1 MAIATPGIKYIK
13 IARYDANGNDNYT
26 SLRELDKIR
35 IRTNDAGIIEYPI
48 ATITE
53 YPSSSL
59 NGPYFLYQIVTTN
72 ISSST
77 NNQILNYQVS
87 ASNLN
92 GTIGVVSGNPGIFTT
107 LFATSGDIFPTV
119 NANILGYLNPTNGI
133 YSLGNT
139 PNIPIIFSA
148 SLAVTASNFSMTAS
162 LGVFGGNNFDTLLLP
177 TASFLFNPTD
187 HALDPILYP
196 KSSSL
201 KIEGLIYP
209 IEGQRILIK
218 NLYNNSEPAN
228 WGNLRLIL
236 TQSITPQAGIG
247 AQTILEPYITTPFVN
262 SDYNAIINNA
272 SENRLSTEFMD
283 VDYANNPFVPINRIA
298 ILSGSATPASVQDS
312 NYSSLK
318 NISSRY
324 IGKQLQSARFNVW
337 SSTDTALGKTPNV
350 SNPKSYFVR
359 FNWLAGTTPEWG
371 NTNVGKTNV
380 SIKYIIDENGT
391 EIIPVSDQKG
401 INLGILEQTFGGSNA
416 TLLLTNPDSFG
427 VNLDSVNNTVPIFRA
442 GQRIKPVL
450 YTQTA
455 SYNNNGN
462 VIGFGFTGSINF
474 TQPDDG
480 QILSTGL
487 NNYSA
492 YVLGAKNLTIASANA
507 GGNITFNTPSAS
519 GTYVI
524 PFGSSR
530 SSLQSIGNSASF
542 FSGSS
547 PVQYWYQPT
556 GSLGSLSSSGYILY
570 FSFDMK
576 TRSTFNG
583 SKITYILQKSTNG
596 GSSWSILF
604 TSPQVIYTGEIISNN
619 PPRQGGT
626 QYTSTANSQFAYT
639 ERNATTSSLYRL
651 AVIAPDIPP
660 GQSLILDEPTFI
672 VKQYPAATFNQT
684 STSCTLFWVTGSS
697 PNILL
702 ANTGSVSAGGLNQFI
717 GFRQKDIINSGFDP
731 ITLDFN
737 PQSNDEIRF
746 QGLENLS
753 FTITNVT
760 QSATGQLQL
769 NLDNNIPNGTNLDY
783 FLLRRYVYDPGNV
796 ILDITKPAGQT
807 SDGILIPEFLGEK
820 ATETKE
826 KIVSLLRAQT
836 QN

>member
-1 MAIATPGIKYIK
+1 MAIATPGVKYIK

-53 YPSSSL
+53 YST
-59 NGPYFLYQIVTTN
+59 YFLYQTATTN
-72 ISSST
+72 ITSST
-77 NNQILNYQVS
+77 NNQILDYRVS
-87 ASNLN
+87 ASMNNSIPVNRTPPGQSPKYTAVTNFTESIDNLN
-92 GTIGVVSGNPGIFTT
+92 YFDTSSGYYIP
-107 LFATSGDIFPTV
+107 L
-119 NANILGYLNPTNGI
+119 
-133 YSLGNT
+133 NT
-139 PNIPIIFSA
+139 PNIPLIYTASLFFSA
-148 SLAVTASNFSMTAS
+148 SAASTDFSPSIALIQVEPTTGVTVLSSVSTGSNVSGISGVSGSLVLSGSFTPVENYNYFIGLANLFQGSNVPYTASR
-162 LGVFGGNNFDTLLLP
+162 V
-177 TASFLFNPTD
+177 SFL
-187 HALDPILYP
+187 I
-196 KSSSL
+196 
-201 KIEGLIYP
+201 
-209 IEGQRILIK
+209 
-218 NLYNNSEPAN
+218 
-228 WGNLRLIL
+228 
-236 TQSITPQAGIG
+236 TQSISPVVGIG

-442 GQRIKPVL
+442 GQRIKPIL

-455 SYNNNGN
+455 SYNSNGN

-474 TQPDDG
+474 TQPDG
-480 QILSTGL
+480 QILSTGS

-492 YVLGAKNLTIASANA
+492 YVLGAKNLTIATADE
-507 GGNITFNTPSAS
+507 GGNITFSIIPDAS
-519 GTYVI
+519 GTYII

-576 TRSTFNG
+576 TRSTFNS
-583 SKITYILQKSTNG
+583 SKVTYILQKSTNG
-596 GSSWSILF
+596 GSSWSNLF
-604 TSPQVIYTGEIISNN
+604 TSPQVIYTGTN
-619 PPRQGGT
+619 QGS

-651 AVIAPDIPP
+651 AVIAPDIPSR
-660 GQSLILDEPTFI
+660 QSLILDEPTFI
-672 VKQYPAATFNQT
+672 VRQYPAATFNQT

-753 FTITNVT
+753 FIITNVT

-807 SDGILIPEFLGEK
+807 SDGVLVPEFLGEK

>member
-1 MAIATPGIKYIK
+1 MGSYIGLGVKYIK

-72 ISSST
+72 ITSST
-77 NNQILNYQVS
+77 NNQILNYRVS
-87 ASNLN
+87 ASRNVSFIMNNGNEVYLTNLTESIDNLN
-92 GTIGVVSGNPGIFTT
+92 YF
-107 LFATSGDIFPTV
+107 
-119 NANILGYLNPTNGI
+119 NPTTGI
-133 YSLGNT
+133 YTLGNT
-139 PNIPIIFSA
+139 PNIP
-148 SLAVTASNFSMTAS
+148 LTYTASVQWDGSSNSTRVYAAIALLNNQGTALEFIPGGGYSDYATSLSTFTFS
-162 LGVFGGNNFDTLLLP
+162 G
-177 TASFLFNPTD
+177 SFT
-187 HALDPILYP
+187 
-196 KSSSL
+196 
-201 KIEGLIYP
+201 P
-209 IEGQRILIK
+209 IEGQQYQ
-218 NLYNNSEPAN
+218 LYI
-228 WGNLRLIL
+228 GNFSSFNFNINTASLSF
-236 TQSITPQAGIG
+236 TQSISPVAGIG
-247 AQTILEPYITTPFVN
+247 TQTILEPYITTPFVN

-337 SSTDTALGKTPNV
+337 SSTDTAFGKTPNV

-474 TQPDDG
+474 TQPDG
-480 QILSTGL
+480 QILSTGS

-492 YVLGAKNLTIASANA
+492 YVLGAKNLTIATANE
-507 GGNITFNTPSAS
+507 GGNITFSIPPDAS
-519 GTYVI
+519 GTYII

-672 VKQYPAATFNQT
+672 VKQYPAASFNQT

-807 SDGILIPEFLGEK
+807 SDGVLVPEFLGEK

>member
-1 MAIATPGIKYIK
+1 MGSYIGTGVKYIK

-59 NGPYFLYQIVTTN
+59 NSPYFLYQIVTTN
-72 ISSST
+72 ITSST
-77 NNQILNYQVS
+77 NNQILDYRVS
-87 ASNLN
+87 ASMNNSIPVNRTPPGQSPKYTAVTNFTESIDNLN
-92 GTIGVVSGNPGIFTT
+92 YFDTSSGYYIP
-107 LFATSGDIFPTV
+107 L
-119 NANILGYLNPTNGI
+119 
-133 YSLGNT
+133 NT
-139 PNIPIIFSA
+139 PNIPLIYTASLFFSA
-148 SLAVTASNFSMTAS
+148 SAASTDFSPSIALIQVEPTTGVTVLSSVSTGSNVSGISGVSGSLVLSGSFTPVENYNYFIGLANLFQGSNVPYTASR
-162 LGVFGGNNFDTLLLP
+162 V
-177 TASFLFNPTD
+177 SFL
-187 HALDPILYP
+187 I
-196 KSSSL
+196 
-201 KIEGLIYP
+201 
-209 IEGQRILIK
+209 
-218 NLYNNSEPAN
+218 
-228 WGNLRLIL
+228 
-236 TQSITPQAGIG
+236 TQSISPVVGIG

-442 GQRIKPVL
+442 GQRIKPIL

-455 SYNNNGN
+455 SYNSNGN

-474 TQPDDG
+474 TQPDG
-480 QILSTGL
+480 QILSTGS

-492 YVLGAKNLTIASANA
+492 YVLGAKNLTIATADE

-576 TRSTFNG
+576 TRSTFNS
-583 SKITYILQKSTNG
+583 SKVTYILQKSTNG
-596 GSSWSILF
+596 GSSWSNLF
-604 TSPQVIYTGEIISNN
+604 TSPQVIYTGTN
-619 PPRQGGT
+619 QGS

-651 AVIAPDIPP
+651 AVIAPDIPSR
-660 GQSLILDEPTFI
+660 QSLILDEPTFI
-672 VKQYPAATFNQT
+672 VRQYPAATFNQT

-753 FTITNVT
+753 FIITNVT

-807 SDGILIPEFLGEK
+807 SDGVLVPEFLGEK

-826 KIVSLLRAQT
+826 KIVSLLRVQT